1 MGRPPP
7 SMHDVQFTKSSTFH
21 WTLYGQHT
29 CHNLVK
35 CLTINQSINH
45 TVTQR
50 ADSTIFL
57 KLFRARNIRTVTVSV
72 VLTTRRNCVFRAI
85 IGIVVDC
92 VIDCDVEFYT
102 HSFRSCR

>member
-1 MGRPPP
+1 MVNIP
-7 SMHDVQFTKSSTFH
+7 VT
-21 WTLYGQHT
+21 TLL
-29 CHNLVK
+29 NVLP
-35 CLTINQSINH
+35 SINH

-72 VLTTRRNCVFRAI
+72 VLTTRRNRVFRTVT
-85 IGIVVDC
+85 GIVVNC
-92 VIDCDVEFYT
+92 VTDCDVEFYT